1 MIDMPDEQPAA
12 EGQEDAAALRHDE
25 RAAHLLDLLA
35 RQSSASL
42 AEMQAVTGASLPTLR
57 RDLRA
62 LEGQGALQRVRGGA
76 RAVQPNSPLDEAFD
90 LRRRRNASAKG
101 AIAVAA
107 AQLITGQMAIFLP
120 DGSTTLALAEELKG
134 QGQPLSVATSALN
147 IAVRLADTNGIEVTV
162 LGGLLRGSSFG
173 TVGPLTTAALQGLR
187 ADIAFI
193 SPDRLDRTG
202 PVTNSMLDAEVART
216 MAANA
221 TRTVVIADASKFTPG
236 GSTRILPWEDVD
248 DLITNAVSPAFAD
261 RLAEAGVQVTVAQP
275 RALPGRAGRPGG

>member
-12 EGQEDAAALRHDE
+12 EGQEDPALRHDE